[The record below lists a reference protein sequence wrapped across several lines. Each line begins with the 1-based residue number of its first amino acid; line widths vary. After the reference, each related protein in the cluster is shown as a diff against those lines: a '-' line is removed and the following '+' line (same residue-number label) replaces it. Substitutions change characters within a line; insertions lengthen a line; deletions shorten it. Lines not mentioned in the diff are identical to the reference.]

1 EDERDEGDEE
11 ITLPMQGRRFSKKAG
26 ETERLETEQPEGKTP
41 EASAVDGGQT
51 PPLEEQMRRAA
62 RQKAGG
68 KAETVPL
75 SDGLNNRA
83 EKNTGDFETLGRPW
97 GEQGGVGLLSQ
108 LRRSRQQTKTAF
120 LRPENPTGDLT
131 QSARLSAAEPVNW
144 DALAEREARRYD
156 GGFSLF

>member
-1 EDERDEGDEE
+1 
-11 ITLPMQGRRFSKKAG
+11 MQGRRFSKKAG

-41 EASAVDGGQT
+41 GASATDEVQN
-51 PPLEEQMRRAA
+51 PPLEEQMRRAV

-68 KAETVPL
+68 KAEEVPL

-97 GEQGGVGLLSQ
+97 GEQGGGGLLFQ
-108 LRRSRQQTKTAF
+108 MRRSRRQTKTAF
-120 LRPENPTGDLT
+120 LRPENPTGDWT
-131 QSARLSAAEPVNW
+131 QSARPSAAEPVNW